1 MMTSLNDPK
10 LYELIKSLV
19 ELIEQ
24 HEELED
30 ERHSLSYKLGDLDY
44 DDEDERDL
52 LYEYENQQTDLEDE
66 MNKIEEEMKRLI
78 REY

>member
-1 MMTSLNDPK
+1 MTSLNDPK

>member
-1 MMTSLNDPK
+1 MTSLNDQK
-10 LYELIKSLV
+10 LYELIKTLV
-19 ELIEQ
+19 EMKKQ

-30 ERHSLSYKLGDLDY
+30 ERHSLSYQVGDLDY

-78 REY
+78 RE